1 MFIFVLNLKPKII
14 MAKVFLLPDGF
25 EAPEFDWQNI
35 EKYQKDCAEHTAKL
49 KEWCLNRNS
58 EQECVGEV
66 IRFPVADGYAEYMVA
81 AIKPVQLLHLPY
93 MDAYQSETAPLMTA
107 TAIKEK
113 VRQTKA
119 LEKWIPS
126 RG

>member
-1 MFIFVLNLKPKII
+1 

-49 KEWCLNRNS
+49 KEWCLNRNPS
-58 EQECVGEV
+58 QKNVGEV
-66 IRFPVADGYAEYMVA
+66 IKFQVADGYAEYMVA

-107 TAIKEK
+107 KAIQDKIDQARAMEK
-113 VRQTKA
+113 LFNKKV
-119 LEKWIPS
+119 
-126 RG
+126 